1 MLAGTTGECQWGLVY
16 FQLSRKERGIKCLLL
31 PHIAKSAISVYL
43 IFQYM
48 TLPILPILLA
58 GSVSSSPAIF
68 AMVKELL
75 AGYLQM
81 VILILIIANATHY
94 A

>member
-1 MLAGTTGECQWGLVY
+1 MSVGSAILPI
-16 FQLSRKERGIKCLLL
+16 SRKERGIKCLLL

-48 TLPILPILLA
+48 TLLILPILFA
-58 GSVSSSPAIF
+58 GSVSSRPAIF
-68 AMVKELL
+68 AMVKELSDGL
-75 AGYLQM
+75 LQM
-81 VILILIIANATHY
+81 EILISNTANATHY